1 MRSKRALFWYSL
13 GLTLLLLLPMV
24 LVVAFLTDQYMKQQ
38 QLRQAS
44 AAETALPIERG
55 AQDVRTVLLVVQQE
69 RPAFL
74 LLRADGAREMLT
86 FCALPD
92 TLLVDAPA
100 GTTTLADC
108 TLTAGAARAAQL
120 LCGTLATGETASP
133 ALPYIAATPA
143 TWAACA
149 GDAAVRFDTAALLSP
164 AARMRV
170 GYGSDTVAACTAAQA
185 GELIENLESGLT
197 GAGQCSARAA
207 VWSAFV
213 RQNPALLANITG
225 ALRSRS
231 ARLLTDLLAGE
242 FTQWEETL
250 TYLSRRTALTVDY
263 TTAATESAKGG
274 EALTD
279 EGMDTVLELL
289 S

>member
-74 LLRADGAREMLT
+74 LLRADGARETLT

-120 LCGTLATGETASP
+120 LCGTLATGETACP
-133 ALPYIAATPA
+133 GTALYRRHPRNMGGLRRA
-143 TWAACA
+143 
-149 GDAAVRFDTAALLSP
+149 DAAVRFDTAALLSP

-185 GELIENLESGLT
+185 GELIENLEGGADRGRAVQRPRGSLVGL
-197 GAGQCSARAA
+197 RAA
-207 VWSAFV
+207 E
-213 RQNPALLANITG
+213 PG
-225 ALRSRS
+225 A
-231 ARLLTDLLAGE
+231 AGRHH
-242 FTQWEETL
+242 
-250 TYLSRRTALTVDY
+250 RRTAQPQRPPFDR
-263 TTAATESAKGG
+263 SSGG
-274 EALTD
+274 R
-279 EGMDTVLELL
+279 VLANGRRR
-289 S
+289 

>member
-74 LLRADGAREMLT
+74 LLRADGARETLT

-149 GDAAVRFDTAALLSP
+149 GETSVRFDTAALLSP
-164 AARMRV
+164 AAR
-170 GYGSDTVAACTAAQA
+170 
-185 GELIENLESGLT
+185 I
-197 GAGQCSARAA
+197 
-207 VWSAFV
+207 
-213 RQNPALLANITG
+213 
-225 ALRSRS
+225 RS
-231 ARLLTDLLAGE
+231 AE
-242 FTQWEETL
+242 K
-250 TYLSRRTALTVDY
+250 RRFSSVEVD
-263 TTAATESAKGG
+263 
-274 EALTD
+274 
-279 EGMDTVLELL
+279 
-289 S
+289 